1 MSEVNENLEIP
12 VSLETPLSTSGEITP
27 STEIAAT
34 ELPPIAEPV
43 VVIPELTY
51 SYQPT
56 DEQGRAIGG
65 KQVIKYTTPDELTA
79 KLTEQTTLLIR
90 KLRSETKKNRLG
102 IQDDTTVEGQLY
114 TAPVEFKPKTLTP
127 DERYKLSR
135 NLQDPEKF
143 EEARDTLFE
152 SAFGAKP
159 SDITSEISS
168 LRADNIQMK
177 AKMEA
182 DAFVSK
188 NPDYV
193 ICTENFESVTNW
205 MLRHNLAPV
214 RDNFQKAFD
223 ALKEAGV
230 LVTSTDV
237 YSTPPPENPLTL
249 PVEAIP
255 ATASEP
261 TTTLPAETPVQFKP
275 ANIPTGL
282 NRSNSTDAAVTRPA
296 TVDIVYERVGRDG
309 KKEILTGLKAVEAMP
324 SDELRRRTAH
334 EPGFNKKLEK
344 LEAEAQA
351 RRAAKN
357 RQE

>member
-1 MSEVNENLEIP
+1 MSEVNENLETP
-12 VSLETPLSTSGEITP
+12 VSLEAPLE
-27 STEIAAT
+27 AAVLV
-34 ELPPIAEPV
+34 EVPDLGAAVLVPVAEPV

-237 YSTPPPENPLTL
+237 YSTPPPETPPTL

-261 TTTLPAETPVQFKP
+261 ITTLPAETPPVHFAP
-275 ANIPTGL
+275 AHIPTGL

-296 TVDIVYERVGRDG
+296 TVDIVYERIGRDG
-309 KKEILTGLKAVEAMP
+309 KKETLTGLKAVEAMP